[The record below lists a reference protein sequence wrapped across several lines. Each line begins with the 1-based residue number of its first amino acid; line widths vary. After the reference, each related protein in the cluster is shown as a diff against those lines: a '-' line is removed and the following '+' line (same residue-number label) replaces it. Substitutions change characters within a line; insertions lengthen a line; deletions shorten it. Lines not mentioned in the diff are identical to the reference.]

1 METPG
6 TPEVTAPERGAP
18 TDRSRRRLVASALLL
33 VLLLVVADLAGL
45 GLRGT
50 DPAAPPVTS
59 GSSVGVAGQDD
70 EFIVSSTVTALPACS
85 VAVPLAPGVD
95 RCLVYAV
102 HNPGPLPII
111 VMTISVASVEA
122 AASCPAAY
130 LDVDRATFTGELAV
144 PAGATVTAP
153 GVPLALRSD
162 AAMLDACKG
171 AVFSLDYTGTARYG
185 VAAP

>member
-1 METPG
+1 MEAPG

-18 TDRSRRRLVASALLL
+18 ADRSRRRLVASALLL

-45 GLRGT
+45 RLRGS

-70 EFIVSSTVTALPACS
+70 EFVVSSVVTAMPACN

-122 AASCPAAY
+122 AASCPAVY
-130 LDVDRATFTGELAV
+130 LDVDRATFTGEVPV
-144 PAGATVTAP
+144 PAGGTVAAP
-153 GVPLALRSD
+153 GVPLALRRE
-162 AAMLDACKG
+162 AAAHDGCKG
-171 AVFSLDYTGTARYG
+171 AVFSLEYTATARYG
-185 VAAP
+185 LAAP